1 MFFLLMDE
9 SDHANKPP
17 GEPPTPEV
25 AELLRMLEL
34 QTAARRERLLTTPS
48 RFGTGTFRY
57 GSLIIIVLFAL
68 GSLGLLE
75 WVLSQIPKPA
85 RAAGAATPAAMAVPG
100 SKGSVVSGTS
110 R

>member
-1 MFFLLMDE
+1 MDE

-25 AELLRMLEL
+25 AELLRMLEN
-34 QTAARRERLLTTPS
+34 QAAARRERRLPAPS

-57 GSLIIIVLFAL
+57 GSLIVIVLFAF

-85 RAAGAATPAAMAVPG
+85 RAAGTAMPAALAVPG
-100 SKGSVVSGTS
+100 SKGSAVSGTT